1 MLPLFTR
8 WIEKCIILALLLQV
22 SNRVIESCANNIITA
37 LGYFGEKAQI
47 IHGSPTILCFPPE
60 NTCPLGSGHYGV
72 INQTENF
79 IPAYKYCFAMM
90 WLSLHD
96 SLNILPVY
104 HFAFTLIIEIAN
116 TSLASVQIV
125 GQIWTIQSDAN
136 GSFRHCS

>member
-1 MLPLFTR
+1 
-8 WIEKCIILALLLQV
+8 
-22 SNRVIESCANNIITA
+22 
-37 LGYFGEKAQI
+37 
-47 IHGSPTILCFPPE
+47 
-60 NTCPLGSGHYGV
+60 
-72 INQTENF
+72 
-79 IPAYKYCFAMM
+79 MM